1 MTFWNSPR
9 YYLNCTVQSWSCN
22 RFSLAVCWL
31 LFLYNDFSNGPMESE
46 SSQQF
51 GLMSSDPSFPTANIN
66 SSNKFTFTFHY
77 YLEITLKTCL
87 GILRIEFTILF
98 SRFSRTCAAAEE
110 YGKNTRCLLTS
121 LAWLVPYPSSLTSAV
136 NRIYSRRHFQRRRF
150 WKKKEHVKPFD
161 ILNVPRH
168 LPLPKASEISSKL
181 NQGHPTT
188 IFVKI
193 SVRKTISDLEFSE
206 HLL

>member
-22 RFSLAVCWL
+22 RFSLAVCCL
-31 LFLYNDFSNGPMESE
+31 LFLYNDFSNGPKSE

-51 GLMSSDPSFPTANIN
+51 GLMSSDPSFPTAN

-87 GILRIEFTILF
+87 GILRIGFTILF
-98 SRFSRTCAAAEE
+98 SRFSRTFAAAEE
-110 YGKNTRCLLTS
+110 YGKNERFLLTS

-136 NRIYSRRHFQRRRF
+136 NRIYSLRHFQRSRF
-150 WKKKEHVKPFD
+150 WKKRNT
-161 ILNVPRH
+161 LNLSIFWASQGIFPSPRPLKFRPNLMGH
-168 LPLPKASEISSKL
+168 LFCSLFFCCLGRVFSWSFIGSK
-181 NQGHPTT
+181 GE
-188 IFVKI
+188 K
-193 SVRKTISDLEFSE
+193 
-206 HLL
+206 

>member
-22 RFSLAVCWL
+22 RFSLAVCCL
-31 LFLYNDFSNGPMESE
+31 LFLYNDFSNGPKSE

-51 GLMSSDPSFPTANIN
+51 GLMSSDPSFPTAN

-87 GILRIEFTILF
+87 GILRIGFTILF
-98 SRFSRTCAAAEE
+98 SRFSRTFAAAEE
-110 YGKNTRCLLTS
+110 YGKNERFTS

-136 NRIYSRRHFQRRRF
+136 NRIYSLRHFQRSRF
-150 WKKKEHVKPFD
+150 WKKRNT
-161 ILNVPRH
+161 LNLSIFWASQGIFPSPRPLKFRPNLMGH
-168 LPLPKASEISSKL
+168 LFCSLFFCCLGRVFSWSFIGSK
-181 NQGHPTT
+181 GE
-188 IFVKI
+188 K
-193 SVRKTISDLEFSE
+193 
-206 HLL
+206 

>member
-22 RFSLAVCWL
+22 RFSLAVCCL
-31 LFLYNDFSNGPMESE
+31 LFLYNDFSNGRKSE

-66 SSNKFTFTFHY
+66 SSNKFTFSFHY

-110 YGKNTRCLLTS
+110 YGKNTRFLLTS

-136 NRIYSRRHFQRRRF
+136 NRIYSRRHFQRSRF

-161 ILNVPRH
+161 ILSVPRH

>member
-22 RFSLAVCWL
+22 RFSLAVCCL
-31 LFLYNDFSNGPMESE
+31 LFLYNDFSNGRKSE

-51 GLMSSDPSFPTANIN
+51 GLMSSDPSFPTAN
-66 SSNKFTFTFHY
+66 SSNKFTFTFH

-121 LAWLVPYPSSLTSAV
+121 LAWLVPYPSSLASAV
-136 NRIYSRRHFQRRRF
+136 NRIYSLRQFQRSRF
-150 WKKKEHVKPFD
+150 WKKKK
-161 ILNVPRH
+161 
-168 LPLPKASEISSKL
+168 
-181 NQGHPTT
+181 GTG
-188 IFVKI
+188 
-193 SVRKTISDLEFSE
+193 
-206 HLL
+206 

>member
-22 RFSLAVCWL
+22 RFSLAVCCL
-31 LFLYNDFSNGPMESE
+31 LFLYNDFSNGPKSE

-51 GLMSSDPSFPTANIN
+51 GLMSSDPSFPTAN

-98 SRFSRTCAAAEE
+98 SVFSRFSGTEE
-110 YGKNTRCLLTS
+110 YGKNTRFLLTS
-121 LAWLVPYPSSLTSAV
+121 FAWLVPYPSCLTSAV
-136 NRIYSRRHFQRRRF
+136 NRIYLLRHFQRSRF
-150 WKKKEHVKPFD
+150 WKKKGT
-161 ILNVPRH
+161 R
-168 LPLPKASEISSKL
+168 
-181 NQGHPTT
+181 
-188 IFVKI
+188 
-193 SVRKTISDLEFSE
+193 
-206 HLL
+206 